1 MTDLI
6 PPLTQFGA
14 AGLIG
19 AMWVV
24 ERRAAALRER
34 QIAEAHEALVRR
46 RDELAVLVDVL
57 RDNARAIAGI
67 ESAQRAVAEALDR
80 LASSGAGP
88 RPVAPAPRPPTP

>member
-80 LASSGAGP
+80 LGSGGAGL
-88 RPVAPAPRPPTP
+88 RPPAPAPRPQTP